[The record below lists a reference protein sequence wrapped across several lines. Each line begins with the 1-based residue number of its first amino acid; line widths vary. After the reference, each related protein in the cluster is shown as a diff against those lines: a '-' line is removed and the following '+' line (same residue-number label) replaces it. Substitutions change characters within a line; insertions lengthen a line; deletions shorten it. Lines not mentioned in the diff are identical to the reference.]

1 MARKSWTGLLG
12 VMCSAAALFAPG
24 TARAE
29 PPITAGG
36 IQLGL
41 GFRYGFDFEE
51 GDLNPWGTGLGIE
64 GGYTLP
70 SAVYIGANLEYYL
83 GSTVEILGAEVSSN
97 VYQLS
102 AEGGY
107 DLGFAERFVL
117 RPKVGVGLAGVR
129 SKVCP
134 EEGGCDS
141 ESSSELLVTPGVAF
155 LFLGE
160 RFSFSADVRYAVIFS
175 DPEPL
180 NGVLL
185 TLGIGF

>member
-12 VMCSAAALFAPG
+12 AICGAAALFAPG

-41 GFRYGFDFEE
+41 GFRYGFDLEE

-83 GSTVEILGAEVSSN
+83 GGTIDILGSELSSN

-129 SKVCP
+129 SKLCP
-134 EEGGCDS
+134 DEGSCDS

-160 RFSFSADVRYAVIFS
+160 RFSFSADVRYAVIFA